1 MLIFKLKFLTQLF
14 TSKHTNI
21 YSLILLLSSSKL
33 HCSLLSFCECLILC
47 CRIIVI
53 QRASFK
59 WFVSLITFSI
69 FWGLVG
75 FIFRLVTI
83 DTILYITALSVLIA
97 FSIINYWMRIN
108 IKEFL
113 KSYFSI
119 SFIIFFTAI
128 IIIFY
133 LSYDLETYR
142 GYVMLGPPEAEE
154 LSPQEYIVYKCSKF
168 LIFINLKILAL

>member
-1 MLIFKLKFLTQLF
+1 M
-14 TSKHTNI
+14 
-21 YSLILLLSSSKL
+21 IL
-33 HCSLLSFCECLILC
+33 
-47 CRIIVI
+47 
-53 QRASFK
+53 
-59 WFVSLITFSI
+59 SI

-119 SFIIFFTAI
+119 YFIIFFTAI

-154 LSPQEYIVYKCSKF
+154 LSPQEYRVRNYFKF
-168 LIFINLKILAL
+168 LTFATMFFLIITFFILPCLLQAYLFKCYSTGEK

>member
-1 MLIFKLKFLTQLF
+1 MGEDI
-14 TSKHTNI
+14 
-21 YSLILLLSSSKL
+21 IL
-33 HCSLLSFCECLILC
+33 
-47 CRIIVI
+47 
-53 QRASFK
+53 
-59 WFVSLITFSI
+59 SI
-69 FWGLVG
+69 FWGLFG

-142 GYVMLGPPEAEE
+142 GYVMLGPPEIEK
-154 LSPQEYIVYKCSKF
+154 LSPQEYRVRNYFKF
-168 LIFINLKILAL
+168 LTFATMFFLVITFFIFPCLLQAYLFKCYSTGEKHKKLSWLIGFVCNIFLLIASVYLMYIF

>member
-1 MLIFKLKFLTQLF
+1 M
-14 TSKHTNI
+14 
-21 YSLILLLSSSKL
+21 
-33 HCSLLSFCECLILC
+33 
-47 CRIIVI
+47 
-53 QRASFK
+53 
-59 WFVSLITFSI
+59 
-69 FWGLVG
+69 VG

-119 SFIIFFTAI
+119 YFIIFFTAI

-142 GYVMLGPPEAEE
+142 GYVMLGPPV
-154 LSPQEYIVYKCSKF
+154 SPQEYIVYKCSKF
-168 LIFINLKILAL
+168 LIFINFIFFTITFIILPCLLQAYFFKCYSTGEKCKKLSWFIGFVCNVPILISSVYVIYENL

>member
-1 MLIFKLKFLTQLF
+1 MG
-14 TSKHTNI
+14 
-21 YSLILLLSSSKL
+21 
-33 HCSLLSFCECLILC
+33 ED
-47 CRIIVI
+47 
-53 QRASFK
+53 
-59 WFVSLITFSI
+59 ITFSI

-108 IKEFL
+108 IKEFV
-113 KSYFSI
+113 KSYFLI

-142 GYVMLGPPEAEE
+142 GYVMLGPPV
-154 LSPQEYIVYKCSKF
+154 SPQEYIVYKCSKF
-168 LIFINLKILAL
+168 LIFINFIFFTITFIILPCLLQAYFLNVIAQEKNTKN